1 MGFIIQINNSIL
13 VDGTEF
19 GSFYHNN
26 RPNFKFDNLENFL
39 EPRSVDQDHLRY
51 SGYDSNVKSTIF
63 ADARPADIVEGDGIV
78 TASDMDCNI
87 KQGYLEMEIVYYER
101 LLKGHNSYLFPT
113 HELLKLFYWF
123 SKSAN
128 ITNSEGR
135 LRKIKQEVLGKA
147 KVLNEFNLASE
158 SMRSYEDLLNS
169 TCDFYSELMFA
180 SICNIGGLDVTF
192 NKANDF
198 LINGQVAEV
207 KAIHDDYNRTDFE
220 QNNSLLTKSL
230 PNSYRINDLKDEIS
244 EQLDREK
251 WRDHLSKAVCQKGKI
266 VFVNATQS
274 PALGRLAVFIEE
286 HGLQQDIKKIV
297 YKAKEFMDKSDVIPA
312 VIAMEAMHNR
322 HVISSL
328 LFLVPITRLNGS
340 AEIDEKR
347 YNRNYINENIFL

>member
-1 MGFIIQINNSIL
+1 MGFIIQINNSII

-26 RPNFKFDNLENFL
+26 WPHIKFDNLANFL
-39 EPRSVDQDHLRY
+39 EPRSLDQDYLRY
-51 SGYDSNVKSTIF
+51 SGYDLNVCAKPTE
-63 ADARPADIVEGDGIV
+63 IVEGHRIV
-78 TASDMDCNI
+78 TASDTDCNI
-87 KQGYLEMEIVYYER
+87 KQGYLKMEIVYYEL

-113 HELLKLFYWF
+113 HELLKLLYWF

-128 ITNSEGR
+128 IPNSEGR
-135 LRKIKQEVLGKA
+135 LRNIKQEVLSKA
-147 KVLNEFNLASE
+147 KILNELNLDSE
-158 SMRSYEDLLNS
+158 SMRSYEDLVNS

-180 SICNIGGLDVTF
+180 SICNIDGLDVTF

-207 KAIHDDYNRTDFE
+207 KTIHDDYNRTNFE
-220 QNNSLLTKSL
+220 QNNSLLTKSI
-230 PNSYRINDLKDEIS
+230 PNSYRINDLKDELS
-244 EQLDREK
+244 EQLDRKK
-251 WRDHLSKAVCQKGKI
+251 WCDHLSKAVCQTGKI

-274 PALGRLAVFIEE
+274 PALGRVAVFIEE

-312 VIAMEAMHNR
+312 VIAMEAIHNR

-347 YNRNYINENIFL
+347 YNRNYIKENIFL

>member
-1 MGFIIQINNSIL
+1 MGFIIQINNSII

-26 RPNFKFDNLENFL
+26 RPNFKFDNLGNFL
-39 EPRSVDQDHLRY
+39 DPRSVDQDHLRY
-51 SGYDSNVKSTIF
+51 SGYDLNVKSTIF
-63 ADARPADIVEGDGIV
+63 VDARPADIVEDDGIV
-78 TASDMDCNI
+78 TTSDMDCNI

-123 SKSAN
+123 SKNAN

-147 KVLNEFNLASE
+147 KVHNDFNLASE

-244 EQLDREK
+244 EQLDRKK
-251 WRDHLSKAVCQKGKI
+251 WCDHLSKAVCQKGKI

-347 YNRNYINENIFL
+347 YNRNYIKENIFL